1 MVIAQPAYPPTTAP
15 VSCDDHD
22 IEPVCWFDLEP
33 FLSPCTDGIVAG
45 QRLRHETFMSFFQ
58 GGLHEALDL
67 LSIRSYD
74 PWSEHVFRNN
84 LGQNLPT
91 LGVRLI
97 DQGLPIDLQRV
108 EEVEFERNLASHIL
122 DLMDP
127 SKSPHQVLKRYRF
140 TGLSGGDYL
149 SFYEKL

>member
-1 MVIAQPAYPPTTAP
+1 MVVAQPAHPPATPP
-15 VSCDDHD
+15 VSRDDHN
-22 IEPVCWFDLEP
+22 IEPICWLDLEP
-33 FLSPCTDGIVAG
+33 FLSPGTNRIVAG

-67 LSIRSYD
+67 LNVRGYD
-74 PWSEHVFRNN
+74 PRSKPVLRNN

-97 DQGLPIDLQRV
+97 DHGLPVNLQRV

-127 SKSPHQVLKRYRF
+127 SKSPHQILKRHRF
-140 TGLSGGDYL
+140 TGLSSGDYL
-149 SFYEKL
+149 SFDEKL